1 MAQIISKRT
10 SLSNKKHVDFA
21 KLKQL
26 VFSPKTI
33 ATILLVIFATLM
45 IVNPKYYLDATRRG
59 LSLYATTVLPSLFP
73 FYFCAMLLT
82 KIGAAKTLSLI
93 FEKPMKK
100 LYRTPKESAY
110 IMLLSMLSGYP
121 VGAACIKE
129 LYLASAISKEDAK
142 AISSFASTSGPIF
155 ILGTLGT
162 AIFQN
167 ATVGAIVLV
176 SHYLAAF
183 LNGFIYRNKKQTA
196 LAPVSIQAQ
205 DTDNV
210 LAESVSKS
218 TLAMLTLGGYI
229 VLAGILVDT
238 LFLLGV
244 DKALT
249 RVLGDNAQP
258 IVAMIFGAVEMTRG
272 TIECSKCAYLPLGAA
287 LASMIVSFGGLSVI
301 LQSHALLSP
310 CGIKLSQ
317 IVLRK
322 LTQSVIS
329 FVITFAI
336 AFSFQRFL

>member
-1 MAQIISKRT
+1 MATISSKRIGT
-10 SLSNKKHVDFA
+10 FKRNQVDFGR
-21 KLKQL
+21 LKKL
-26 VFSPKTI
+26 VFSPKTL
-33 ATILLVIFATLM
+33 ATVLLVLFAVLM

-82 KIGAAKTLSLI
+82 KIGAAKTLSLM

-100 LYRTPKESAY
+100 LYHTPKESAY
-110 IMLLSMLSGYP
+110 IMILSMLSGYP
-121 VGAACIKE
+121 VGASCIKE
-129 LYLASAISKEDAK
+129 LYLASGISKEDAR

-155 ILGTLGT
+155 ILGTLGA

-167 ATVGAIVLV
+167 AAVGAIVLA

-183 LNGFIYRNKKQTA
+183 FNGFIFRNKKDNGDSI
-196 LAPVSIQAQ
+196 VSVQAQ
-205 DTDNV
+205 TTDNV
-210 LAESVSKS
+210 LGESVSKS

-238 LFLLGV
+238 LSLLGV

-249 RVLGDNAQP
+249 RMLGDNAQP
-258 IVAMIFGAVEMTRG
+258 IVAIIFGAVEMTRG
-272 TIECSKCAYLPLGAA
+272 TIECSKCDYLPLGIA
-287 LASMIVSFGGLSVI
+287 LASLIVSFGGLSVI